1 MPLPKRLL
9 RVSTTLSDTPHGVGM
24 AGLCLSCETRTHLR
38 RFTASGPEV
47 PGLTLG
53 TTLVGGINCPHVALG
68 IAGEIDRGIV
78 ISAMATAADCTGSG
92 LVPAGIVSLLTH
104 MA

>member
-1 MPLPKRLL
+1 MA
-9 RVSTTLSDTPHGVGM
+9 TCFGTPHGVGM
-24 AGLCLSCETRTHLR
+24 SGLCLSCETRTHLR

-47 PGLTLG
+47 PGLMLGSTLIEG
-53 TTLVGGINCPHVALG
+53 TNCAHVTLG

-78 ISAMATAADCTGSG
+78 VPVMAAAATRTAPG
-92 LVPAGIVSLLTH
+92 LAPPGIVSLSTH